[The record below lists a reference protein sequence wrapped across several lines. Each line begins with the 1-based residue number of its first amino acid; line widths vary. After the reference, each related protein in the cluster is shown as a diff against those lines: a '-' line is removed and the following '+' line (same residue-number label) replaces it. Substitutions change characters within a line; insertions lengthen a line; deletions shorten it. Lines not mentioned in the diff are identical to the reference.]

1 MRKLG
6 VLAVK
11 EVRVAFRDLG
21 AIVTMLVTPLA
32 LTLAMAA
39 AFGTSGDAT
48 ISDIPVLLLNRDR
61 GVLSEVLVNV
71 LNSEEMGDLLIVED
85 VSDEATARSRIEADE
100 AAALVI
106 IPPNFTAA
114 ASPLAAQIE
123 SITGM
128 RLTEFTEETEL
139 SDEEIAAIATA
150 YQKTQDAPG
159 SEDPV
164 TVEVYASPD
173 RLIST
178 AVIKG
183 VVTQGLETLNI
194 QIAGITEI
202 TSRLVSAGGINDPN
216 EVSGMMGTGGADIQD
231 RDLPV
236 HLKITSGTGR
246 RIGTLDY
253 TAASIAVM
261 FLMFSVTSGGR
272 SLLAERAR
280 GTLPRLLISPTAPL
294 TMLVGKMAG
303 IVLTGTLQV
312 VILWGATSI
321 FGAYWGPPL
330 AVFGVIVTVVICAS
344 GVGAL
349 ISAWART
356 PNQAGSLGTGLTLVA
371 SILSGSFFA
380 RYGLPQWIQTV
391 SLITP
396 NAWAI
401 EIFTRLQTGQQ
412 FRTVIPWLSGLILL
426 TLIYYAGAALGFR
439 RQFD

>member
-6 VLAVK
+6 VLALK

-39 AFGTSGDAT
+39 AFGTGGAAT

-61 GVLSEVLVNV
+61 GVLSETLIDI
-71 LNSEEMGDLLIVED
+71 LQSEEVGDLLIVED
-85 VSDEATARSRIEADE
+85 VSDEAAARSRIEADE

-106 IPPNFTAA
+106 IPANFSAA
-114 ASPLAAQIE
+114 AFPLSAQVE
-123 SITGM
+123 SITGL
-128 RLTEFTEETEL
+128 RLTEFTEETQL
-139 SDEEIAAIATA
+139 SDEEITAIASA
-150 YQKTQDAPG
+150 YQRSQET
-159 SEDPV
+159 SDPEERV
-164 TVEVYASPD
+164 IVEIYASPD

-178 AVIKG
+178 AVVKG
-183 VVTQGLETLNI
+183 IVTQGIETLNI

-202 TSRLVSAGGINDPN
+202 TSRLVSAGGMEDPS
-216 EVSGMMGTGGADIQD
+216 EVSGAMGGGGADIQD

-236 HLKITSGTGR
+236 HLDVTTSTGR

-272 SLLAERAR
+272 SLLAERAG
-280 GTLPRLLISPTAPL
+280 GTLPRLLVSPTTPL
-294 TMLVGKMAG
+294 TLLIGKMAG

-321 FGAYWGPPL
+321 FGAYWGPPPL
-330 AVFGVIVTVVICAS
+330 VFGVIVAVVICAS

-356 PNQAGSLGTGLTLVA
+356 PGQAGALGTGLTLVA

-380 RYGLPQWIQTV
+380 RYGLPQWIQTL
-391 SLITP
+391 SLVTP

-401 EIFTRLQTGQQ
+401 EIFTRLQTGQG
-412 FRTVIPWLSGLILL
+412 FSAILPWLGGMILL
-426 TLIYYAGAALGFR
+426 TVAYYTGAAFGFR

>member
-6 VLAVK
+6 VLALK

-39 AFGTSGDAT
+39 AFGTGGSST
-48 ISDIPVLLLNRDR
+48 ISDIPVLLLNRDE
-61 GVLSEVLVNV
+61 GDLSEVLVDV
-71 LNSEEMGDLLIVED
+71 LTSEEVGDLLIVED
-85 VSDEATARSRIEADE
+85 VRDETAARSRIEADE

-106 IPPNFTAA
+106 IPADFSAA
-114 ASPLAAQIE
+114 VLPLGAQVE
-123 SITGM
+123 AITGLQ
-128 RLTEFTEETEL
+128 LTEFTEETQL
-139 SDEEIAAIATA
+139 TEEEVAAIASA
-150 YQKTQDAPG
+150 YQQSQEAPRSG
-159 SEDPV
+159 NPEI
-164 TVEVYASPD
+164 VEIYASPD

-178 AVIKG
+178 AVVKG
-183 VVTQGLETLNI
+183 IVTQGIETLNI
-194 QIAGITEI
+194 QVAGITEI
-202 TSRLVSAGGINDPN
+202 MSRLVSAGGMENPD
-216 EVSGMMGTGGADIQD
+216 EVNRTMRTGGTDMQD
-231 RDLPV
+231 RELPV
-236 HLKITSGTGR
+236 HLTITTGTGR

-280 GTLPRLLISPTAPL
+280 GTLPRLLVSPTPPL
-294 TMLVGKMAG
+294 TLLVGKMAG

-312 VILWGATSI
+312 IILWGATSL
-321 FGAYWGPPL
+321 FGAYWGPPVVVL
-330 AVFGVIVTVVICAS
+330 GVIIATVVCAS

-356 PNQAGSLGTGLTLVA
+356 PNQAGALGTGLTLVA

-391 SLITP
+391 SLLTP

-401 EIFTRLQTGQQ
+401 EIFTRLQTGQALSA
-412 FRTVIPWLSGLILL
+412 VLPWLGGMIGL
-426 TLIYYAGAALGFR
+426 TVIYYAGAALGFR